1 MQYDAMSRKSKGI
14 NAERELVHS
23 FWSRGF
29 ACVRVAGSG
38 SSSYPSA
45 DLIVGNKNKKY
56 VIECKTT
63 KKDKQYFSK
72 EDIALFQEFA
82 EKFGAVPLVAVKFL
96 RKGWF
101 FIKIEYLEDSG
112 KNLYISDENALKIG
126 LSIEELTAVCKN

>member
-1 MQYDAMSRKSKGI
+1 MSRKSKGI

-23 FWSRGF
+23 FWSKGF

-38 SSSYPSA
+38 SSRYPSA

-56 VIECKTT
+56 VIECKVT

-72 EDIALFQEFA
+72 ESIDIFQEFA
-82 EKFGAVPLVAVKFL
+82 KTFGAEPLVAVKFL

-101 FIKIEYLEDSG
+101 FIKIDDLKDSG
-112 KNLYISDENALKIG
+112 KNLYISDESALKIG
-126 LSIEELTAVCKN
+126 LSIDQLTAVCKKS